1 CEAFAKVLKID
12 KVGLDDDFFLLGG
25 DSIRVMMLQR
35 HLVDMKNITTIVNAG
50 RTPRQIAAQYEEFIS
65 AMQIGA
71 DENGLYPLSDI
82 QETYMNM
89 CMPLEG
95 RPLMHIRNLLLLDNE
110 ADLNKLASAIVVA
123 VENHPGM
130 FIRFHRGED
139 GVLKQ
144 KIEPE
149 TFEIVVENVS
159 DEEFEAMKPT
169 LVAPFRYLEEKLFS
183 FRIFQTPAA
192 KYLFYNIH
200 HSIFDGESM
209 NILLTDIERAY
220 QGMPLEPEKD
230 SFCNLAAEEAAIRL
244 TPIYAEARDGFRA
257 SFSNAPR
264 TLFLE
269 NAGSATLSLEY
280 ANLQTRAGEALSF
293 CESAGITMNALTTA
307 AFAFVLG
314 RCTDSNDVV
323 LGSQYSGRGDGRSA
337 NMVGSF
343 AKPIPLRFRWN
354 DNDSVDNFLH
364 NAGEVL
370 RDNIKNSIYKF
381 LDLKQDGLF

>member
-1 CEAFAKVLKID
+1 
-12 KVGLDDDFFLLGG
+12 
-25 DSIRVMMLQR
+25 
-35 HLVDMKNITTIVNAG
+35 
-50 RTPRQIAAQYEEFIS
+50 
-65 AMQIGA
+65 
-71 DENGLYPLSDI
+71 
-82 QETYMNM
+82 
-89 CMPLEG
+89 
-95 RPLMHIRNLLLLDNE
+95 
-110 ADLNKLASAIVVA
+110 
-123 VENHPGM
+123 M

-200 HSIFDGESM
+200 HSRFDGESM

-280 ANLQTRAGEALSF
+280 AKLQTRSGEALSF

-314 RCTDSNDVV
+314 RCTESNDVV

-364 NAGEVL
+364 NVGEVL

-381 LDLKQDGLF
+381 LDLKQDGLFTSQIQFVYQDLIDREPVLCGHRSKEVVFQTNQTPSTMVVNVFRDVENDSLKLRFAYREDLFEKEFIDRMISEYDKTLARFISGAKEL